1 MFSMAVAGLAK
12 SLIAAT
18 VSLHPA
24 AAPHAPGYTVQPGDT
39 LSAIAA
45 RSYGSAADW
54 PAVWWANRR
63 RVPDPDLIIAGQ
75 RLALPDRAQ
84 VPAWLARAALAV
96 TAAPATPAPAT
107 PAVPAVPADPA
118 DPAGPASAP
127 AVAPAQAASPGS
139 AGGVNWSAIAAC
151 ESGGNWSINT
161 GNGFY
166 GGLQFT
172 EQTWLGY
179 GGGRYASSAS
189 LATEA
194 QQIAVAQKVLAGQG
208 IGAWPVCGAR
218 G

>member
-1 MFSMAVAGLAK
+1 MFSIAVAGLAK
-12 SLIAAT
+12 SLIAVT

-63 RVPDPDLIIAGQ
+63 QVPDPDLIIAGQ
-75 RLALPDRAQ
+75 RLALPGRAQ
-84 VPAWLARAALAV
+84 VPAWLARAALAA
-96 TAAPATPAPAT
+96 TAAPAAQAPATPAD
-107 PAVPAVPADPA
+107 PAVPAT
-118 DPAGPASAP
+118 AP
-127 AVAPAQAASPGS
+127 AVPAQASSPAPASS
-139 AGGVNWSAIAAC
+139 GGVNWSAIAAC
-151 ESGGNWSINT
+151 ESGGNWSTNT

-179 GGGRYASSAS
+179 GGGQYAPSAS

>member
-12 SLIAAT
+12 SLIAVT
-18 VSLHPA
+18 VTLHPA

-63 RVPDPDLIIAGQ
+63 QVPDPDLIIAGQ
-75 RLALPDRAQ
+75 RLALPGRAQ
-84 VPAWLARAALAV
+84 VPAWLARAALA
-96 TAAPATPAPAT
+96 AAPATPAPAD
-107 PAVPAVPADPA
+107 PAVPAT
-118 DPAGPASAP
+118 AP
-127 AVAPAQAASPGS
+127 AVPAQASSPAPASS
-139 AGGVNWSAIAAC
+139 GGVNWSAIAAC
-151 ESGGNWSINT
+151 ESGGNWSTNT

-179 GGGRYASSAS
+179 GGGQYAPSAS